1 MLLTFQTCSKL
12 PWRPTRL
19 DGFHES
25 TLQITKI
32 AEQRLVLASGFSW
45 LGVLGIRSFWFKGI
59 GFVFFGFRLLGFAEQ
74 DSSFWCSDEPGRS
87 SKRFGGKACGCRIL
101 WL

>member
-1 MLLTFQTCSKL
+1 MLLTFQTCSQL

-59 GFVFFGFRLLGFAEQ
+59 VFFFWFSAAWLCRTRFQFLVLG
-74 DSSFWCSDEPGRS
+74 
-87 SKRFGGKACGCRIL
+87 
-101 WL
+101 